1 MNAKH
6 WTLWLGL
13 LVIGLLS
20 SDLRAQVGE
29 GGVESP
35 FSIGVGARALGLG
48 SAGVAFPDDPSAFV
62 WNPAGMVVVQQKRIG
77 LSLTTLFEG
86 TQYNFLGYIHPTIGA
101 GTFGAGVARIGTGG
115 VMRTEE
121 VRGVPV
127 DLGEL
132 DYYWGK
138 LTLAYALTPLKGLSV
153 GVNFHVNRQVLGFYS
168 TNGVG
173 LDAGIHY
180 RLPFEKGILKDF
192 YFGGVWKNALPP
204 RMKLGIT
211 AETVPYNL
219 SAGAAKVFHLRG
231 GTDRWVLLADVE
243 KGEHKRYRYHMGTE
257 YAFGNMVFLRAGL
270 DNGELCFGGGLR
282 WWNFQ
287 LDYATSRISD
297 PEFFPRSHRFTLV
310 FYIGKSIP
318 EQKRIIEEMR
328 RQEVQA
334 RIQERMEADRQRR
347 ISEGLKAGKEFLEKG
362 EHFNARLE
370 FSRVL
375 REDKDNQE
383 ARQLLDQTTLEEQ
396 TLQQKREDDLLQQ
409 ARESDRRERDNT
421 FVQQRFNEGL
431 EHLSKGDFQKAI
443 NKWRQALERDPEN
456 PQINSYI
463 QQAEAE
469 LGNEVNR
476 LIARA
481 NQLVRQENI
490 SEAYKVLDRARDQT
504 VGNPELHERVLR
516 NIRTLDRY
524 VDFLTNYQEG
534 QQRYSKGDYEGAA
547 SSLQKALEY
556 FPEHERT
563 KELYRNA
570 LARSKGKRTDM
581 APEVKDLWVRGGM
594 LYLDGRYDEA
604 IQTWE
609 EALKI
614 DPHNVIILDAID
626 RAKKRIELYKKKN

>member
-1 MNAKH
+1 MNVKH
-6 WTLWLGL
+6 WTLWLGFV
-13 LVIGLLS
+13 LVGLWS
-20 SDLRAQVGE
+20 NDLYPQNGE

-35 FSIGVGARALGLG
+35 FSIGVGARALALG
-48 SAGVAFPDDPSAFV
+48 NAGAAFPDDPSAFV
-62 WNPAGMVVVQQKRIG
+62 WNPAGMTVVLQKRVG
-77 LSLTTLFEG
+77 FSLTTLFEG
-86 TQYNFLGYIHPTIGA
+86 TQYMFLGHVHPTLTA
-101 GTFGAGVARIGTGG
+101 GTFGMGVAYIGTEG
-115 VMRTEE
+115 VIRTEE

-138 LTLAYALTPLKGLSV
+138 LTLAYALTPIKGLSV

-173 LDAGIHY
+173 VDAGIHY
-180 RLPFEKGILKDF
+180 RLPIDKGILKDL
-192 YFGGVWKNALPP
+192 YFGGVWFNVLPP

-211 AETVPYNL
+211 AEKVPHNL
-219 SAGAAKVFHLRG
+219 RAGMAKVFHLRN
-231 GTDRWVLLADVE
+231 GTDRWIFLADVE
-243 KGEHKRYRYHMGTE
+243 KGEYKSYRYHAGTE
-257 YAFGNMVFLRAGL
+257 YAFGNMVFLRVGV

-287 LDYATSRISD
+287 LDYATSRIAD

-310 FYIGKSIP
+310 AYIGKSIP
-318 EQKRIIEEMR
+318 EQKRILEEMR

-334 RIQERMEADRQRR
+334 RIRERMEADRQRR
-347 ISEGLKAGKEFLEKG
+347 ISEGLRAGKEFLEKG

-375 REDKDNQE
+375 REDRENQE
-383 ARQLLDQTTLEEQ
+383 ARELLDQTTREEQ
-396 TLQQKREDDLLQQ
+396 ALQQQREDQLLQE
-409 ARESDRRERDNT
+409 ARASERRERDNA
-421 FVQQRFNEGL
+421 FIQQRFNEGL
-431 EHLSKGDFQKAI
+431 EFLSKGDFQKAI
-443 NKWRQALERDPEN
+443 DKWKQALERDPEN

-469 LGNEVNR
+469 LANEVNR
-476 LIARA
+476 LVARA

-504 VGNPELHERVLR
+504 VGNQELHERVLR
-516 NIRTLDRY
+516 YIRTLDRH

-556 FPEHERT
+556 NPEHERA

-570 LARSKGKRTDM
+570 LARSKEKKLDM

-594 LYLDGRYDEA
+594 LYLDGRYEEA
-604 IQTWE
+604 IQVWE
-609 EALKI
+609 EALKL
-614 DPHNVIILDAID
+614 DPHNVKILDSID
-626 RAKKRIELYKKKN
+626 GAKKR